1 MLPLTEEELSA
12 KKAKEAKQFQW
23 LYITVAISI
32 VVSVA
37 AFYAAPYALAKPS
50 AQGWRFWK

>member
-1 MLPLTEEELSA
+1 MQR
-12 KKAKEAKQFQW
+12 KKRSKAFSGL

-37 AFYAAPYALAKPS
+37 AFMLLPYALASLLP
-50 AQGWRFWK
+50 QGWCF